1 MKNGQEKLNL
11 RYNILKIVIIAI
23 GIILLLQLFNLQ
35 IIHGKE
41 YNETSNTRLTRET
54 VLEAARGSIN
64 DRNNICLAG
73 TKMGFNVELYRS
85 KITTEALNNCILNTI
100 NILEKNGDKYKNKF
114 PIKIEPFEHTFSTE
128 ERFNSWKETNNL
140 KKELSAEECFYEF
153 KEKYDITN
161 TDIKEISKII
171 AVRYE
176 ISQNGYSSTRPIIIA
191 EDISRES
198 AMELSEPKED
208 MGGISISTQA
218 IRKYT
223 SGSLGSHVVG
233 YIGRITEEDLENN
246 KDRYDANDY
255 IGRNGIEHLFEDY
268 LKGTDGVRLI
278 DMDIDGNITAE
289 YIQQEA
295 VAGADITLTID
306 AGLQRVTEN
315 ALKDNIE
322 KIRSGGFSKAYD
334 AKGGAAVVMDVK
346 TGEVLA
352 LASYPDYEP
361 ELFINGIS
369 TAKWNEYN
377 GEETKALYNRAVQGT
392 YAPGSTFKMITAIA
406 GLETGNITRTEK
418 IQDRGKYPLAHRPV
432 CWIYTDYG
440 TTHGWINVSQAIKYS
455 CNYFFYEVGNRMGID
470 LLEKYAKYFGL
481 GEKTGIEL
489 YGEANG
495 LLATRENLE
504 KTGETWNLGNT
515 LSAVIGQ
522 GQNSFSPIQMAKY
535 ISMLTNGG
543 KQITPTLVKEIKKSD
558 GTIVEQEEIDK
569 YVDEKLNRTRE
580 EKADLNINSENLK
593 TVLEGMKGVT
603 QEADGTAYG
612 AFRNLSI
619 EVGGKTGSAEAGNY
633 TNGWFVG
640 FAPFDEPEIAIIVL
654 VENANK
660 GSYAAEVAR
669 KVIDEYFGLNTKK
682 VEEDVTAKP
691 YTNINE

>member
-140 KKELSAEECFYEF
+140 KKELSVEECFYEF

-233 YIGRITEEDLENN
+233 YIGRITEEDLEDN

-377 GEETKALYNRAVQGT
+377 GEETKALYNRAVQGA